1 MKSKFTLAT
10 FVLFLLSVP
19 CSAQHSPPA
28 NKSAHTF
35 GELYGAVKEGL
46 FSLSDDGI
54 ASTATLYFEPYWDL
68 PESQITVQFPFK
80 GAPIVTSFTLAPG
93 QKPIS
98 SVVSSAMK
106 RGVCDAATIAK
117 RVRIIKRRVP
127 VSDRLSALLDRLW
140 LLDIV
145 PRPVHSVHLD
155 AAVYVLEVHGQ
166 DSIRVSTDDHE
177 SPVVKW
183 MEEISDAA
191 SDR

>member
-1 MKSKFTLAT
+1 MNSKFTLALS
-10 FVLFLLSVP
+10 VLLLVSVP
-19 CSAQHSPPA
+19 CSAQHSPAA
-28 NKSAHTF
+28 NKCAHTF
-35 GELYGAVKEGL
+35 DELYGAVKEGL

-54 ASTATLYFEPYWDL
+54 ASTATLYFEPHWDL

-106 RGVCDAATIAK
+106 RGVCDAASIAK
-117 RVRIIKRRVP
+117 RVQIITRRVP
-127 VSDRLSALLDRLW
+127 ISDCLSALLGRLW

-155 AAVYVLEVHGQ
+155 ATLYVLQVHGQ
-166 DSIRVSTDDHE
+166 DDIRVSTDDHE

-183 MEEISDAA
+183 MEEIWDAT